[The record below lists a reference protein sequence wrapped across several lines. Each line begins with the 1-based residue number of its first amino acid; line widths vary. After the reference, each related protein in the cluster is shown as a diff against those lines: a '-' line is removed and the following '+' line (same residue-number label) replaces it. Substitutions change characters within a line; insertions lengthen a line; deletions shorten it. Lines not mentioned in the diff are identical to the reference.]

1 MVSPEYLNDFT
12 LQGAM
17 KKNNAIAGL
26 IFICLLNAGAI
37 SNAQQSLW
45 FGIVKIQGT
54 IKQGRFE
61 VFSDTVIKTIIYA
74 PYGIRP
80 TVFRNVKQQKNQLT
94 FSWQIDQLIY
104 SCLLLMQDS
113 SAYKGTCTCKNEEP
127 IQLIM
132 RKFSKEDAILQ
143 GDSLHATPKEIQIL
157 DRALTL
163 LNNGNNWNRLD
174 NRICDN
180 SLYPYK
186 WSLFCALHQASID
199 IDSEYR
205 HLRPAIQAAR
215 QAIDEA
221 TAGKKYDHVLRDFN
235 NEAQSFDSIT
245 QLLNR
250 AKEIITER
258 IKLQQ

>member
-1 MVSPEYLNDFT
+1 
-12 LQGAM
+12 M
-17 KKNNAIAGL
+17 KKDNAIAGL
-26 IFICLLNAGAI
+26 IFICFLIIGVI

-45 FGIVKIQGT
+45 FGTVNMQGKIT
-54 IKQGRFE
+54 QGRFE

-80 TVFRNVKQQKNQLT
+80 TVFRDVKQQKNQLT
-94 FSWQIDQLIY
+94 FSWQIDQLTY
-104 SCLLLMQDS
+104 SCLLSRQDS
-113 SAYKGTCTCKNEEP
+113 SAYTGACTCKKEQP
-127 IQLIM
+127 IQLII

-143 GDSLHATPKEIQIL
+143 GDSLHASQKEIQIL
-157 DRALTL
+157 DRALSL

-180 SLYPYK
+180 SSYPYK

-215 QAIDEA
+215 QAIEEA
-221 TAGKKYDHVLRDFN
+221 TSGKKYDHVLRDFN

-245 QLLNR
+245 QVLNR
-250 AKEIITER
+250 AKEIITEK

>member
-1 MVSPEYLNDFT
+1 
-12 LQGAM
+12 M
-17 KKNNAIAGL
+17 KKNNAIAGF
-26 IFICLLNAGAI
+26 IFICSLNAGAI

-45 FGIVKIQGT
+45 FGTVKMQGK

-61 VFSDTVIKTIIYA
+61 VFSDGIIKNIIYA

-80 TVFRNVKQQKNQLT
+80 TIFKDVKQQKNQLT

-104 SCLLLMQDS
+104 SCVLLKQDS
-113 SAYKGTCTCKNEEP
+113 SAYKGTCGCKKEEP
-127 IQLIM
+127 IQLIF

-143 GDSLHATPKEIQIL
+143 GDSLHASQKEIQIL
-157 DRALTL
+157 DRALSL
-163 LNNGNNWNRLD
+163 LNNGNNWNRAD

-180 SLYPYK
+180 SPYPYK

-221 TAGKKYDHVLRDFN
+221 TSGKKYDHVLRDFN
-235 NEAQSFDSIT
+235 NEAQSFDSISKV
-245 QLLNR
+245 LIR
-250 AKEIITER
+250 AKQIIKER
-258 IKLQQ
+258 IKLEL

>member
-1 MVSPEYLNDFT
+1 
-12 LQGAM
+12 M
-17 KKNNAIAGL
+17 KKNNAIPGL
-26 IFICLLNAGAI
+26 IFICFLILRVNA
-37 SNAQQSLW
+37 NAQQSLW
-45 FGIVKIQGT
+45 FGTVKMQGK

-61 VFSDTVIKTIIYA
+61 VFSDSIIKTIIYA

-80 TVFRNVKQQKNQLT
+80 TVFRDVKQQKNQLT
-94 FSWQIDQLIY
+94 FSWQIDRLIY
-104 SCLLLMQDS
+104 SCLLLKQDS
-113 SAYKGTCTCKNEEP
+113 SAYKGTCTCKNEQP
-127 IQLIM
+127 IQLII

-143 GDSLHATPKEIQIL
+143 GDSLYATQKEIQIL
-157 DRALTL
+157 DRALSL
-163 LNNGNNWNRLD
+163 LNNGNSWNRLD

-221 TAGKKYDHVLRDFN
+221 TSGKKYDHVLRDFN
-235 NEAQSFDSIT
+235 NEAKSFDSISNV
-245 QLLNR
+245 LNR
-250 AKEIITER
+250 AKEIITEK
-258 IKLQQ
+258 IKLEQ

>member
-104 SCLLLMQDS
+104 SCLLLRQDN
-113 SAYKGTCTCKNEEP
+113 SAYKGTCTCKKEQP
-127 IQLIM
+127 IQLII

-143 GDSLHATPKEIQIL
+143 GDSLHATEKEIQIL
-157 DRALTL
+157 DRALSL
-163 LNNGNNWNRLD
+163 LNNGNNWNRQD

-180 SLYPYK
+180 SSYPYK

-215 QAIDEA
+215 KAIDEA
-221 TAGKKYDHVLRDFN
+221 TSGKKYDHVLRDFN
-235 NEAQSFDSIT
+235 NEAQSFDSISKV
-245 QLLNR
+245 LNR
-250 AKEIITER
+250 AKEIITEK
-258 IKLQQ
+258 IKLAQ